1 MPAVFASILKHGF
14 RALGYAILGAL
25 LVLLAL
31 LLRYLFAGPPLPAWN
46 DQALAE
52 EFTAARA
59 GEVRTLDDY
68 RALEARLFAERDAMV
83 RAALEPADR
92 RPFNRFNP
100 GSLSDPARWD
110 RDWNRTFELKPAA
123 PIGGALLMH
132 GLTDSPYAMRAM
144 AELLYSRGYDV
155 VALRLPGHGVAPVG
169 LRDYRVEDFK
179 AAVRLAARDLAG
191 RLAPGQPLYLGGYST
206 GAALSI
212 EYSLQVLEGADLP
225 RPAGLILM
233 SPAVG
238 VSPLAI
244 VGRMRTGLS
253 HLPGL
258 GKLAWQELVPEYDPF
273 KFNSFPW
280 NAVGEMDRLTR
291 DLQSRIA
298 TLSRQGRL
306 KGFPRT
312 LAFLSTVDSTIRADA
327 VSDLLL
333 DRLAPEGHELVL
345 FDLNRRAT
353 GALALKEDPGPLT
366 ARLLARQDLPY
377 TLTLV
382 RNIDANTRAVEAVR
396 HAPGAAAP
404 EHVPL
409 DLEWPPM
416 FFSLSHVAIPFAPDD
431 PLYGYAA
438 VDADHIQLGRFE
450 ARGETGVLAIPPAL
464 LLRLRSNP
472 FFPYMA
478 ARVADFVQTGPA
490 ADAPAPPPA
499 P

>member
-1 MPAVFASILKHGF
+1 MITSILRHGF
-14 RALGYAILGAL
+14 RAIGYFLLGAL

-46 DQALAE
+46 DHALTE
-52 EFTAARA
+52 EFTAVRA
-59 GEVRTLDDY
+59 DEVRTLDDY
-68 RALEARLFAERDAMV
+68 RALETRLFAERDAMV

-100 GSLSDPARWD
+100 GSMSDPARWD
-110 RDWNRTFELKPAA
+110 RDWNRTFELTPAA

-144 AELLYSRGYDV
+144 AQLLYSRGYHV
-155 VALRLPGHGVAPVG
+155 VGLRLPGHGAAPVG
-169 LRDYRVEDFK
+169 LRDYRIEDFE
-179 AAVRLAARDLAG
+179 AAAQLAARDLAG
-191 RLAPGQPLYLGGYST
+191 KLAPGQPLYLVGYST
-206 GAALSI
+206 GAALAI
-212 EYSLQVLEGADLP
+212 EYSLHVLEGANLP
-225 RPAGLILM
+225 RPSGLVLM

-238 VSPLAI
+238 ISRFAI

-258 GKLAWQELVPEYDPF
+258 GKLAWMEVVPEYDPF

-291 DLQSRIA
+291 DLQGRVA
-298 TLSRQGRL
+298 TLAKAGRL

-312 LAFLSTVDSTIRADA
+312 LAFLSTVDATIRADD
-327 VSDLLL
+327 VTDLLL
-333 DRLAPEGHELVL
+333 DRLSPEGHELVL
-345 FDLNRRAT
+345 FDLNRRAI
-353 GALALKEDPGPLT
+353 GALAIKEDPGPLT
-366 ARLLARQDLPY
+366 ARLMARQDLPY
-377 TLTLV
+377 TLTLI
-382 RNIDANTRAVEAVR
+382 RNVDASTRAVEALR

-409 DLEWPPM
+409 GLEWPPM
-416 FFSLSHVAIPFAPDD
+416 FFSLSHVAIPFPPDD

-438 VDADHIQLGRFE
+438 APSDLIQLGRFE
-450 ARGETGVLAIPPAL
+450 ARGETGVLAIPPSML
-464 LLRLRSNP
+464 MRLRSNP

-478 ARVADFVQTGPA
+478 SRVEEFVSAASTPA
-490 ADAPAPPPA
+490 TAAPAPAPPR
-499 P
+499 